1 MAIRKTPE
9 PAAAV
14 REEVREEVRPGIGHN
29 RPPAGRAVAVG
40 RDGQPIWRHNSMH
53 GPGVDKYAIPAE
65 IIPPGWVYQWKRFT
79 LLNDEQHQY
88 MGQLRANGWTPV
100 MAEVHPGM
108 YMPLGHK
115 GPIVVEG
122 LMLMET
128 PEELHREALRDEE
141 QRAAEQVNTKMRA
154 HGLAAASNTVS
165 TDSLGDR
172 RNTFVRKSI
181 DPGVDIPR
189 PKYDRTP
196 ID

>member
-1 MAIRKTPE
+1 MATRKTPE
-9 PAAAV
+9 PAAA
-14 REEVREEVRPGIGHN
+14 REAVREEVRPGIGHN

-40 RDGQPIWRHNSMH
+40 RDGQPIWRHNAAN
-53 GPGVDKYAIPAE
+53 GPSVDKYAIPPDM
-65 IIPPGWVYQWKRFT
+65 IPPGWVYQWKRAT
-79 LLNDEQHQY
+79 LLNEEQHQY
-88 MGQLRANGWTPV
+88 MGQLRAAGWTPV
-100 MAEVHPGM
+100 MAEAHPGM

-115 GPIVVEG
+115 GPIMVDG

-128 PEELHREALRDEE
+128 PEELWQEAVNDEKR
-141 QRAAEQVNTKMRA
+141 RAADEVDRKMRA
-154 HGLAAASNTVS
+154 HGMAAATPTVS